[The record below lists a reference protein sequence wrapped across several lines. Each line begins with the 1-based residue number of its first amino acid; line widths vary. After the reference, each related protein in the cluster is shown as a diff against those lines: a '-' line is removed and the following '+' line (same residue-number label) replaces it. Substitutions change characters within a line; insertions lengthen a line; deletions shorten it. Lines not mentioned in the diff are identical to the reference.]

1 MSATPPS
8 EEFVTDSDGAA
19 ASPAAEVAEPP
30 RTVKRRLPRPGAEPR
45 SELAADAEVSD
56 DAEAP
61 DGAEAHDGA
70 EIPDAVE
77 SARVE
82 DHAPDDGSV
91 QAGPEAASASES
103 EPEAAFEAE
112 THAESAPQTPAV
124 PASTAAATEPAAE
137 PERQIAP
144 ARIEV
149 PVPSVVRARERAEIA
164 AGNPVVLRAESL
176 TKSYGQVLAAADV
189 SFEVHA
195 GSLTGVVGPNGAGK
209 TTVLSMISGLNR
221 PTSGRISVR
230 DIDVWGDG
238 PAAKRVIGSLP
249 DRLRLFDR
257 LSGGQL
263 LYYAGVLQGLDQQTV
278 AGRAAELAA
287 AFGLESALDRP
298 VSDYSAGMQKK
309 IGLACSMIHAP
320 EVLVLDEPYETIDPV
335 SASNV
340 TEILEKYVAGGGSV
354 VMSSHSL
361 DLIQRICDHVVVI
374 VDGGVVAQ
382 GTVDEVRGG
391 VSLEERF
398 KHLTRPDEEGKGLEW
413 LRGSSDS
420 E

>member
-1 MSATPPS
+1 MPATPQN
-8 EEFVTDSDGAA
+8 EEFPDDVDVVGSSAA
-19 ASPAAEVAEPP
+19 PNTPAPP
-30 RTVKRRLPRPGAEPR
+30 RTVKNRVAREPIGPQR
-45 SELAADAEVSD
+45 KGIQRVPAAPV
-56 DAEAP
+56 AP
-61 DGAEAHDGA
+61 
-70 EIPDAVE
+70 P
-77 SARVE
+77 
-82 DHAPDDGSV
+82 
-91 QAGPEAASASES
+91 QPEAAQ
-103 EPEAAFEAE
+103 
-112 THAESAPQTPAV
+112 SAPQQVEPAEALQPTV
-124 PASTAAATEPAAE
+124 GATDQPAPVQSAPATEPAQPAPTSQPAQTAE
-137 PERQIAP
+137 PAEP
-144 ARIEV
+144 AATTQRAGRIEV
-149 PVPSVVRARERAEIA
+149 PVPSVVRARERAELA
-164 AGNPVVLRAESL
+164 ARNPVVLRAESL

-209 TTVLSMISGLNR
+209 TTVLSMITGLNR
-221 PTSGRISVR
+221 PSSGRVSVHE
-230 DIDVWGDG
+230 IDVWGKG

-257 LSGGQL
+257 LTGGQL
-263 LYYAGVLQGLDQQTV
+263 LYYAGVLQGLDQSTV
-278 AGRAAELAA
+278 AKRAAELAT

-354 VMSSHSL
+354 IMSSHSL

-374 VDGGVVAQ
+374 VDGSVVAK
-382 GTVDEVRGG
+382 GTVDSVRDG

-398 KHLTRPDEEGKGLEW
+398 KHLTKPDEEGKGLEW

>member
-1 MSATPPS
+1 MPATPQS
-8 EEFVTDSDGAA
+8 EEFPDNVDVVDSSAAPRVT
-19 ASPAAEVAEPP
+19 EPP
-30 RTVKRRLPRPGAEPR
+30 RTLKNRAARAAVQVETSAPAAPDSAVQGEPAPAESMQAESVQ
-45 SELAADAEVSD
+45 SEPAQVAPAATETAN
-56 DAEAP
+56 AEAP
-61 DGAEAHDGA
+61 
-70 EIPDAVE
+70 
-77 SARVE
+77 
-82 DHAPDDGSV
+82 
-91 QAGPEAASASES
+91 QAAS
-103 EPEAAFEAE
+103 PR
-112 THAESAPQTPAV
+112 TG
-124 PASTAAATEPAAE
+124 
-137 PERQIAP
+137 
-144 ARIEV
+144 RIEV

-209 TTVLSMISGLNR
+209 TTVLSMITGLNR
-221 PTSGRISVR
+221 PSSGRISVH
-230 DIDVWGDG
+230 DIDVWGKG

-257 LSGGQL
+257 LTGGQL
-263 LYYAGVLQGLDQQTV
+263 LYYAGVLQGLDQATV
-278 AGRAAELAA
+278 AKRAAELAT

-354 VMSSHSL
+354 IMSSHSL
-361 DLIQRICDHVVVI
+361 DLIQRICDHVVII
-374 VDGGVVAQ
+374 VDGSVVAQ
-382 GTVDEVRGG
+382 GTVDAVRDG

-398 KHLTRPDEEGKGLEW
+398 KHLTNPDDEGKGLEW

>member
-1 MSATPPS
+1 VPANPPS
-8 EEFVTDSDGAA
+8 EEFSADAQPVEP
-19 ASPAAEVAEPP
+19 SPAAETLAPP
-30 RTVKRRLPRPGAEPR
+30 RTVRRRVTRPVTGSPARGTDPAESAATAAPSAPTETAQQTETGQTETAAPAEP
-45 SELAADAEVSD
+45 AERNST
-56 DAEAP
+56 E
-61 DGAEAHDGA
+61 
-70 EIPDAVE
+70 
-77 SARVE
+77 
-82 DHAPDDGSV
+82 
-91 QAGPEAASASES
+91 QAGPS
-103 EPEAAFEAE
+103 PR
-112 THAESAPQTPAV
+112 TG
-124 PASTAAATEPAAE
+124 
-137 PERQIAP
+137 
-144 ARIEV
+144 RIEV
-149 PVPSVVRARERAEIA
+149 PVPSVVRARERAEVA
-164 AGNPVVLRAESL
+164 SQNPVVLHADSL

-189 SFEVHA
+189 SFEVRA

-221 PTSGRISVR
+221 PSSGRISVR
-230 DIDVWGDG
+230 GIDVWADG

-263 LYYAGVLQGLDQQTV
+263 LYYAGVLQGLDQTTV
-278 AGRAAELAA
+278 AERSAELAV
-287 AFGLESALDRP
+287 AFGLESALERP

-354 VMSSHSL
+354 IMSSHSL

-374 VDGGVVAQ
+374 IDGSVVAK
-382 GTVDEVRGG
+382 GTVDAVRAG

-398 KHLTRPDEEGKGLEW
+398 KHLTKPSEEGKGLEW

>member
-1 MSATPPS
+1 
-8 EEFVTDSDGAA
+8 VTRRAPRPQYARVGGGAA
-19 ASPAAEVAEPP
+19 KPAAQASTPVEDAPGEPAPAPAPADEQASIDTRAPAVEQVPVAEQAPAVEQTP
-30 RTVKRRLPRPGAEPR
+30 Q
-45 SELAADAEVSD
+45 AAPTEQPETR
-56 DAEAP
+56 AEARP
-61 DGAEAHDGA
+61 
-70 EIPDAVE
+70 
-77 SARVE
+77 
-82 DHAPDDGSV
+82 
-91 QAGPEAASASES
+91 
-103 EPEAAFEAE
+103 
-112 THAESAPQTPAV
+112 
-124 PASTAAATEPAAE
+124 EPAAQPTIPE
-137 PERQIAP
+137 PETRQT
-144 ARIEV
+144 RIEV
-149 PVPSVVRARERAEIA
+149 PVPSVVRARERAEVA
-164 AGNPVVLRAESL
+164 ARNPVVLRAEAL

-189 SFEVHA
+189 SFDVHA

-209 TTVLSMISGLNR
+209 TTVLSMITGLNR
-221 PTSGRISVR
+221 PSSGRIAVG

-257 LSGGQL
+257 LTGGQL
-263 LYYAGVLQGLDQQTV
+263 LYYAGVLQGLDQATV
-278 AGRAAELAA
+278 AGRAAELAS

-320 EVLVLDEPYETIDPV
+320 GVLVLDEPYETIDPV

-354 VMSSHSL
+354 IMSSHSL

-374 VDGGVVAQ
+374 VDGSVVAR

-398 KHLTRPDEEGKGLEW
+398 KHLTQPDDEGKGLEW

>member
-1 MSATPPS
+1 MPAIPPS
-8 EEFVTDSDGAA
+8 EESSEDVSNAESTAKSQTPAA
-19 ASPAAEVAEPP
+19 PRTVNRRIPRTMVKSAPAAEVAPEVAAEAATASEAENAPE
-30 RTVKRRLPRPGAEPR
+30 VAAGAVAE
-45 SELAADAEVSD
+45 STTASSAATATLAASTTEPGPA
-56 DAEAP
+56 
-61 DGAEAHDGA
+61 
-70 EIPDAVE
+70 E
-77 SARVE
+77 SASE
-82 DHAPDDGSV
+82 A
-91 QAGPEAASASES
+91 AASA
-103 EPEAAFEAE
+103 PTEANE
-112 THAESAPQTPAV
+112 TAPPVSQRTG
-124 PASTAAATEPAAE
+124 
-137 PERQIAP
+137 
-144 ARIEV
+144 RIEI

-164 AGNPVVLRAESL
+164 AQNPVILQAESL

-189 SFEVHA
+189 SFEVRA

-209 TTVLSMISGLNR
+209 TTVLSMITGLNR

-230 DIDVWGDG
+230 DIDVWRNG
-238 PAAKRVIGSLP
+238 PEAKRVIGSLP

-257 LSGGQL
+257 LTGGQL
-263 LYYAGVLQGLDQQTV
+263 LYYAGVLHGLDQATV
-278 AGRAAELAA
+278 AKRAAELAA

-354 VMSSHSL
+354 IMSSHSL

-374 VDGGVVAQ
+374 VDGSVVAK
-382 GTVDEVRGG
+382 GTVDEVRDG

-398 KHLTRPDEEGKGLEW
+398 KHLTNSKNEGEGLEW

>member
-1 MSATPPS
+1 MPATPQN
-8 EEFVTDSDGAA
+8 EEFSDDVDVVGSSAA
-19 ASPAAEVAEPP
+19 PSVPEPP
-30 RTVKRRLPRPGAEPR
+30 RTVKNRVAREPIGPQRKGIQRVPATSVARPQQPVAQSSPPQEPT
-45 SELAADAEVSD
+45 A
-56 DAEAP
+56 
-61 DGAEAHDGA
+61 
-70 EIPDAVE
+70 
-77 SARVE
+77 
-82 DHAPDDGSV
+82 
-91 QAGPEAASASES
+91 QA
-103 EPEAAFEAE
+103 
-112 THAESAPQTPAV
+112 APQPTAQAAPQPA
-124 PASTAAATEPAAE
+124 AQATQQQAAE
-137 PERQIAP
+137 PEPPAQHAP
-144 ARIEV
+144 PAQPQRSSRIEV
-149 PVPSVVRARERAEIA
+149 PVPSVVRARERAELA
-164 AGNPVVLRAESL
+164 ARNPVVLRAESL

-209 TTVLSMISGLNR
+209 TTVLSMITGLNR
-221 PTSGRISVR
+221 PSSGRISVH
-230 DIDVWGDG
+230 DIDVWGKG

-257 LSGGQL
+257 LTGGQL
-263 LYYAGVLQGLDQQTV
+263 LYYAGVLQGLDQKTV
-278 AGRAAELAA
+278 AQRAAELAT

-354 VMSSHSL
+354 IMSSHSL

-374 VDGGVVAQ
+374 VDGSVVAR
-382 GTVDEVRGG
+382 GTVDAVRDG

-398 KHLTRPDEEGKGLEW
+398 KHLTKPDEEGKGLEW

>member
-1 MSATPPS
+1 MPATPQN
-8 EEFVTDSDGAA
+8 EEFSDDIDVVGSSAA
-19 ASPAAEVAEPP
+19 PNVPEPP
-30 RTVKRRLPRPGAEPR
+30 RTVKNRVAREPIGPQR
-45 SELAADAEVSD
+45 KGIQRVPAAPVAPSQPEAGQPAPQRVEPAEVS
-56 DAEAP
+56 
-61 DGAEAHDGA
+61 
-70 EIPDAVE
+70 
-77 SARVE
+77 
-82 DHAPDDGSV
+82 
-91 QAGPEAASASES
+91 Q
-103 EPEAAFEAE
+103 
-112 THAESAPQTPAV
+112 PAV
-124 PASTAAATEPAAE
+124 GAAVQPVPVQPAPAAE
-137 PERQIAP
+137 PAQPAAQTSQPVQAAEPAAP
-144 ARIEV
+144 AAPTQRASRIEV
-149 PVPSVVRARERAEIA
+149 PVPSVVRARERAELA
-164 AGNPVVLRAESL
+164 ARNPVVLRAESL

-209 TTVLSMISGLNR
+209 TTVLSMITGLNR
-221 PTSGRISVR
+221 PSSGRVSVHE
-230 DIDVWGDG
+230 IDVWGKG

-257 LSGGQL
+257 LTGGQL
-263 LYYAGVLQGLDQQTV
+263 LYYAGVLQGLDQKTV
-278 AGRAAELAA
+278 AKRAAELAT

-354 VMSSHSL
+354 IMSSHSL

-374 VDGGVVAQ
+374 VDGSVVAK
-382 GTVDEVRGG
+382 GTVDSVRDG

-398 KHLTRPDEEGKGLEW
+398 KHLTKPDEEGKGLEW

>member
-1 MSATPPS
+1 VTPI
-8 EEFVTDSDGAA
+8 ENEA
-19 ASPAAEVAEPP
+19 
-30 RTVKRRLPRPGAEPR
+30 L
-45 SELAADAEVSD
+45 AEVSA
-56 DAEAP
+56 AENST
-61 DGAEAHDGA
+61 AENAA
-70 EIPDAVE
+70 AAITTE
-77 SARVE
+77 SANKLQS
-82 DHAPDDGSV
+82 PD
-91 QAGPEAASASES
+91 QP
-103 EPEAAFEAE
+103 
-112 THAESAPQTPAV
+112 
-124 PASTAAATEPAAE
+124 AAAPRTG
-137 PERQIAP
+137 
-144 ARIEV
+144 RIEV
-149 PVPSVVRARERAEIA
+149 PVPSVVRARERAEVA
-164 AGNPVVLRAESL
+164 ARNAVVLRAESL

-209 TTVLSMISGLNR
+209 TTVLSMITGLNR
-221 PTSGRISVR
+221 PSSGRVSVH
-230 DIDVWGDG
+230 DIDVWGKG

-257 LSGGQL
+257 LTGGQL
-263 LYYAGVLQGLDQQTV
+263 LYYAGVLQGLDQATV
-278 AGRAAELAA
+278 AKRAAELAA

-354 VMSSHSL
+354 IMSSHSL
-361 DLIQRICDHVVVI
+361 DLIQRICDHVVII
-374 VDGGVVAQ
+374 VDGSVVAK
-382 GTVDEVRGG
+382 GTVDEVRDG

-398 KHLTRPDEEGKGLEW
+398 KHLTEPDDSGKGLEW

>member
-1 MSATPPS
+1 M
-8 EEFVTDSDGAA
+8 
-19 ASPAAEVAEPP
+19 
-30 RTVKRRLPRPGAEPR
+30 
-45 SELAADAEVSD
+45 
-56 DAEAP
+56 
-61 DGAEAHDGA
+61 
-70 EIPDAVE
+70 
-77 SARVE
+77 
-82 DHAPDDGSV
+82 
-91 QAGPEAASASES
+91 
-103 EPEAAFEAE
+103 
-112 THAESAPQTPAV
+112 
-124 PASTAAATEPAAE
+124 
-137 PERQIAP
+137 
-144 ARIEV
+144 
-149 PVPSVVRARERAEIA
+149 PVPSVVRARERAELA
-164 AGNPVVLRAESL
+164 ARNPVVLRADSL

-209 TTVLSMISGLNR
+209 TTVLSMITGLNR
-221 PTSGRISVR
+221 PSSGRVSVHE
-230 DIDVWGDG
+230 IDVWGKG

-257 LSGGQL
+257 LTGGQL
-263 LYYAGVLQGLDQQTV
+263 LYYAGVLQGLDQKTV
-278 AGRAAELAA
+278 AKRAAELAT

-309 IGLACSMIHAP
+309 IGLACSMIHSP

-354 VMSSHSL
+354 IMSSHSL

-374 VDGGVVAQ
+374 VDGSVVAK
-382 GTVDEVRGG
+382 GTVDSVRDG

-398 KHLTRPDEEGKGLEW
+398 KHLTKPDEEGKGLEW

>member
-1 MSATPPS
+1 MPATPQN
-8 EEFVTDSDGAA
+8 EEFSDDIDVVGSSAA
-19 ASPAAEVAEPP
+19 PNMPEPP
-30 RTVKRRLPRPGAEPR
+30 RTVKNRAPRKPIGPQR
-45 SELAADAEVSD
+45 KGIQRVPAAPVGPVQPEVAQSVP
-56 DAEAP
+56 AAAP
-61 DGAEAHDGA
+61 A
-70 EIPDAVE
+70 
-77 SARVE
+77 
-82 DHAPDDGSV
+82 
-91 QAGPEAASASES
+91 Q
-103 EPEAAFEAE
+103 
-112 THAESAPQTPAV
+112 SAPVQHEPIV
-124 PASTAAATEPAAE
+124 SVPAAE
-137 PERQIAP
+137 PIQPAQQASPAAQAAP
-144 ARIEV
+144 AAPTQRASRIEV
-149 PVPSVVRARERAEIA
+149 PVPSVVRARERAELA
-164 AGNPVVLRAESL
+164 ERNPVVLRADSL

-209 TTVLSMISGLNR
+209 TTVLSMITGLNR
-221 PTSGRISVR
+221 PSSGRVSVHE
-230 DIDVWGDG
+230 IDVWGKG

-257 LSGGQL
+257 LTGGQL
-263 LYYAGVLQGLDQQTV
+263 LYYAGVLQGLDQKTV
-278 AGRAAELAA
+278 AKRAAELAT

-354 VMSSHSL
+354 IMSSHSL

-374 VDGGVVAQ
+374 VDGSVVAK
-382 GTVDEVRGG
+382 GTVDSVRDG

-398 KHLTRPDEEGKGLEW
+398 KHLTKPDEEGKGLEW

>member
-1 MSATPPS
+1 MCAAERACPECRVFDRFVVVPATPQN
-8 EEFVTDSDGAA
+8 EEFATDV
-19 ASPAAEVAEPP
+19 EVGGSSAVPSVPEPP
-30 RTVKRRLPRPGAEPR
+30 RTVKNRVARTFSQQSTPQPATDSLPTVSSQPNEPSQPVVTPIENEALADVSAAEN
-45 SELAADAEVSD
+45 STAENAAA
-56 DAEAP
+56 A
-61 DGAEAHDGA
+61 
-70 EIPDAVE
+70 ITTE
-77 SARVE
+77 SANKLQS
-82 DHAPDDGSV
+82 PD
-91 QAGPEAASASES
+91 QP
-103 EPEAAFEAE
+103 
-112 THAESAPQTPAV
+112 
-124 PASTAAATEPAAE
+124 AAAPRTG
-137 PERQIAP
+137 
-144 ARIEV
+144 RIEV
-149 PVPSVVRARERAEIA
+149 PVPSVVRARERAEVA
-164 AGNPVVLRAESL
+164 ARNAVVLRAESL

-209 TTVLSMISGLNR
+209 TTVLSMITGLNR
-221 PTSGRISVR
+221 PSSGRVSVH
-230 DIDVWGDG
+230 DIDVWGKG

-257 LSGGQL
+257 LTGGQL
-263 LYYAGVLQGLDQQTV
+263 LYYAGVLQGLDQATV
-278 AGRAAELAA
+278 AKRAAELAA

-354 VMSSHSL
+354 IMSSHSL
-361 DLIQRICDHVVVI
+361 DLIQRICDHVVII
-374 VDGGVVAQ
+374 VDGSVAAK
-382 GTVDEVRGG
+382 GTVDEVRDG

-398 KHLTRPDEEGKGLEW
+398 KHLTEPDDSGKGLEW

>member
-1 MSATPPS
+1 MPAIPPS
-8 EEFVTDSDGAA
+8 EESSEDVSNAESTAKSQT
-19 ASPAAEVAEPP
+19 PAAP
-30 RTVKRRLPRPGAEPR
+30 RTVNRRIPRTMVK
-45 SELAADAEVSD
+45 SAAA
-56 DAEAP
+56 AEAAP
-61 DGAEAHDGA
+61 ETLAEAVTATEA
-70 EIPDAVE
+70 ENAPEVVAGTVGE
-77 SARVE
+77 SATTASANSATDSASAEAVSE
-82 DHAPDDGSV
+82 AAGTV
-91 QAGPEAASASES
+91 QA
-103 EPEAAFEAE
+103 E
-112 THAESAPQTPAV
+112 TNETAPPVSQRTG
-124 PASTAAATEPAAE
+124 
-137 PERQIAP
+137 
-144 ARIEV
+144 RIEI

-164 AGNPVVLRAESL
+164 AKNPVILQAESL

-189 SFEVHA
+189 SFEVRA

-209 TTVLSMISGLNR
+209 TTVLSMITGLNR

-230 DIDVWGDG
+230 DIDVWRNG
-238 PAAKRVIGSLP
+238 PEAKRVIGSLP

-257 LSGGQL
+257 LTGGQL
-263 LYYAGVLQGLDQQTV
+263 LYYAGVLHGLDQATV
-278 AGRAAELAA
+278 AKRAAELAT

-354 VMSSHSL
+354 IMSSHSL

-374 VDGGVVAQ
+374 VDGSVVAK
-382 GTVDEVRGG
+382 GTVDEVRDG

-398 KHLTRPDEEGKGLEW
+398 KHLTNPKNEGEGLEW

>member
-1 MSATPPS
+1 MP
-8 EEFVTDSDGAA
+8 
-19 ASPAAEVAEPP
+19 EPP
-30 RTVKRRLPRPGAEPR
+30 RTVKNRAPREPIGPQR
-45 SELAADAEVSD
+45 KGIQRVPAAPVGPVQPEVAQSVP
-56 DAEAP
+56 AAAP
-61 DGAEAHDGA
+61 A
-70 EIPDAVE
+70 
-77 SARVE
+77 
-82 DHAPDDGSV
+82 
-91 QAGPEAASASES
+91 Q
-103 EPEAAFEAE
+103 
-112 THAESAPQTPAV
+112 SAPMQHEPIV
-124 PASTAAATEPAAE
+124 SVPAAE
-137 PERQIAP
+137 PIQPAQQASPAAQAAP
-144 ARIEV
+144 AAPTQRASRIEV
-149 PVPSVVRARERAEIA
+149 PVPSVVRARERAELA
-164 AGNPVVLRAESL
+164 ARNPVVLRADSL

-209 TTVLSMISGLNR
+209 TTVLSMITGLNR
-221 PTSGRISVR
+221 PSSGRVSVNE
-230 DIDVWGDG
+230 IDVWGKG

-257 LSGGQL
+257 LTGGQL
-263 LYYAGVLQGLDQQTV
+263 LYYAGVLQGLDQKTV
-278 AGRAAELAA
+278 AKRAAELAT

-354 VMSSHSL
+354 IMSSHSL

-374 VDGGVVAQ
+374 VDGSVVAK
-382 GTVDEVRGG
+382 GTVDSVRDG

-398 KHLTRPDEEGKGLEW
+398 KHLTKPDEEGKGLEW

>member
-1 MSATPPS
+1 M
-8 EEFVTDSDGAA
+8 VK
-19 ASPAAEVAEPP
+19 PAAVA
-30 RTVKRRLPRPGAEPR
+30 
-45 SELAADAEVSD
+45 
-56 DAEAP
+56 
-61 DGAEAHDGA
+61 
-70 EIPDAVE
+70 
-77 SARVE
+77 
-82 DHAPDDGSV
+82 
-91 QAGPEAASASES
+91 
-103 EPEAAFEAE
+103 
-112 THAESAPQTPAV
+112 
-124 PASTAAATEPAAE
+124 EPAAE
-137 PERQIAP
+137 AAAETAP
-144 ARIEV
+144 AVEAENAPEVANTIEVEASGTQASEPTAAESNETAPAAPQRTGRIEI

-164 AGNPVVLRAESL
+164 ANNAVILQAESL

-189 SFEVHA
+189 SFEVRA

-209 TTVLSMISGLNR
+209 TTVLSMITGLNR

-230 DIDVWGDG
+230 DIDVWRNG
-238 PAAKRVIGSLP
+238 PEAKRVIGSLP

-257 LSGGQL
+257 LTGGQL
-263 LYYAGVLQGLDQQTV
+263 LYYAGVLHGLDQATV
-278 AGRAAELAA
+278 AKRAAELAT

-354 VMSSHSL
+354 IMSSHSL

-374 VDGGVVAQ
+374 VDGSVVAK
-382 GTVDEVRGG
+382 GTVDEVRDG

-398 KHLTRPDEEGKGLEW
+398 KHLTNPKNEGEGLEW